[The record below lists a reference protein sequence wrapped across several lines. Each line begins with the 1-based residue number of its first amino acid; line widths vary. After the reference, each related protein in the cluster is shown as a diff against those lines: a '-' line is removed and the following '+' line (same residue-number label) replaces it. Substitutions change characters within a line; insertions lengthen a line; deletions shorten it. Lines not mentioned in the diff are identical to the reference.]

1 MINIIKQEIPIDESL
16 KKKLEFICDF
26 CNTTPTFING
36 SIRKIQKT
44 NINYIEPNK
53 IIIKGTTFL
62 AFNHGRD
69 VYVEV
74 VSDMYNHQIISEK
87 TFDRI
92 TGWNN
97 DLARYAD
104 EDDPRYPIQNWMRN
118 KDVISYLGLWESIH
132 NENFKGVEFD
142 TFKNEAGSNK
152 FKISPQKWIRETNAI
167 GMISKSGNN
176 GGTYARSDIA
186 LEFASWLSPEF
197 KLYVIQEFQRLKK
210 NEAYQNKIDWHANRV
225 LAKVSYVVHTDAIK
239 SIIVPTLTEKQKKFV
254 YAEEADVLNVALFGM
269 TAKEWRESNPNL
281 AEDGNIRDYTDL
293 LHLVILSNLEN
304 INAELIEMGIP
315 QSERLIRLNDMAK
328 KQMELLRKNKSL
340 KNLEYIENKVND
352 KLLIETK

>member
-1 MINIIKQEIPIDESL
+1 MNNKNIKAQMVVKDQVINVIRIDD
-16 KKKLEFICDF
+16 KEFISL
-26 CNTTPTFING
+26 T
-36 SIRKIQKT
+36 
-44 NINYIEPNK
+44 
-53 IIIKGTTFL
+53 
-62 AFNHGRD
+62 
-69 VYVEV
+69 
-74 VSDMYNHQIISEK
+74 
-87 TFDRI
+87 
-92 TGWNN
+92 

-104 EDDPRYPIQNWMRN
+104 NEEPRLPIRDWMRN
-118 KDVISYLGLWESIH
+118 KEVISYLGLWESIH
-132 NENFKGVEFD
+132 NENFKGGEFA
-142 TFKNEAGSNK
+142 TFKNEAGSNT
-152 FKISPQKWIRETNAI
+152 FKMSPQKWIRETNAI
-167 GMISKSGNN
+167 GIISKSGRYD
-176 GGTYARSDIA
+176 GGTFADPDIA
-186 LEFASWLSPEF
+186 FEFASWLSPEF

-210 NEAYQNKIDWHANRV
+210 NEAYQNKLDWHANRV

-269 TAKEWRESNPNL
+269 TAKEWRENNPNL

-315 QSERLIRLNDMAK
+315 QSERLVRLNDMAK
-328 KQMELLRKNKSL
+328 KQMVLLRKNKSL